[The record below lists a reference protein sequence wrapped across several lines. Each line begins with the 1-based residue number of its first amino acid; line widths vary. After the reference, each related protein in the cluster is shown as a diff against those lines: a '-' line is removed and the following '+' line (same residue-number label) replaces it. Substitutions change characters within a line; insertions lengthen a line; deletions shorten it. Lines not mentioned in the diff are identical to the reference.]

1 MYQIKKRGTRKD
13 DERKRSELTGVI
25 VGIITTLFWRAF
37 LIRRKIIRGHWT
49 LVPQGVTPYFI
60 AKAGRIAG

>member
-25 VGIITTLFWRAF
+25 VGIITKFVLESVFYQKEDYQRP
-37 LIRRKIIRGHWT
+37 LDSSE
-49 LVPQGVTPYFI
+49 
-60 AKAGRIAG
+60 